1 MADSPEAIQ
10 KHMRLYWGIFL
21 ALLMFT
27 GLTIWVAT
35 VDLGSYARNLTVGMI
50 IALAKASL
58 VAALDQESDL
68 SFGLAT
74 FPNQDGLYVAG
85 KGGTGDRVELRSGAA
100 DPSCSGWEPNDDES
114 ADGHEGHSL
123 KWPTRGAGPPSQAVG
138 DLAFVSGVHRLYGI
152 PDPQS
157 CPYDRRPDL

>member
-50 IALAKASL
+50 IALTKASL
-58 VAALDQESDL
+58 VALFFMHL
-68 SFGLAT
+68 S
-74 FPNQDGLYVAG
+74 NERRIIY
-85 KGGTGDRVELRSGAA
+85 RV
-100 DPSCSGWEPNDDES
+100 
-114 ADGHEGHSL
+114 
-123 KWPTRGAGPPSQAVG
+123 
-138 DLAFVSGVHRLYGI
+138 LAFTFVFFLGLMFLTLWSYWDEVHFRGY
-152 PDPQS
+152 
-157 CPYDRRPDL
+157 YH